1 MATKLKMTG
10 FARFFIV
17 MLFLVPA
24 AYIGASYYN
33 GEDGIKN
40 IKELLGLD
48 KKSEQETT
56 TTIQADQQQPQPTA
70 TDNANIQDLKQQIQD
85 LKLEN
90 DRLKAT
96 IRNRDREIQEL
107 KK

>member
-1 MATKLKMTG
+1 MKMTG

-33 GEDGIKN
+33 GEDGVQN

-48 KKSEQETT
+48 KKSDQET
-56 TTIQADQQQPQPTA
+56 TTIQADQDQSTSS
-70 TDNANIQDLKQQIQD
+70 DNETIQDLRQQVQD
-85 LKLEN
+85 LKSEN
-90 DRLKAT
+90 EKLKAM
-96 IRNRDREIQEL
+96 IRNRDREIEEL
-107 KK
+107 KNK